1 MLTNLVRLMPLLCVA
16 FLTSPAQA
24 DKFLLKS
31 GGSLEGKL
39 LNADE
44 SPRRSY
50 RIQLATGGDLTLA
63 TNDVRKV
70 EKLSLRQQQYK
81 AALNSMA
88 DTVDAHMKMYELCK
102 KHSLTRERQFH
113 LEQVIRIDPKHE
125 RARSLL
131 RYRQKPDGT
140 WGKLE
145 EIKKS
150 AGLVKWKGK
159 WITEKEAK
167 YAELAE
173 QRKQQQIEWKKKIK
187 RWRGWLSDGSR
198 QNKAIAAFNSI
209 DDPLAVA
216 PLVELF
222 WDDKNPRLR
231 ELLAE
236 LFGRIGT
243 PAAAQALAGAA
254 KLGGTPDADDLRVM
268 SVRIL
273 KRNKLHGVAPSFLSE
288 LRSASNARVRRAGYA
303 IGELGD
309 ESMLLPLIKAVRTK
323 HIVEVGGRGNGRINA
338 GNGQFSLGRTKPKK
352 VPVWRDNKEVRDAL
366 GKLSDAPDF
375 GYNQG
380 KWLEW
385 YARKNTPPSLD
396 LRRDL

>member
-125 RARSLL
+125 RARSLC
-131 RYRQKPDGT
+131 
-140 WGKLE
+140 
-145 EIKKS
+145 
-150 AGLVKWKGK
+150 
-159 WITEKEAK
+159 
-167 YAELAE
+167 
-173 QRKQQQIEWKKKIK
+173 
-187 RWRGWLSDGSR
+187 
-198 QNKAIAAFNSI
+198 
-209 DDPLAVA
+209 
-216 PLVELF
+216 
-222 WDDKNPRLR
+222 
-231 ELLAE
+231 LLY
-236 LFGRIGT
+236 T
-243 PAAAQALAGAA
+243 
-254 KLGGTPDADDLRVM
+254 
-268 SVRIL
+268 S
-273 KRNKLHGVAPSFLSE
+273 PS
-288 LRSASNARVRRAGYA
+288 
-303 IGELGD
+303 
-309 ESMLLPLIKAVRTK
+309 P
-323 HIVEVGGRGNGRINA
+323 
-338 GNGQFSLGRTKPKK
+338 
-352 VPVWRDNKEVRDAL
+352 RDAT
-366 GKLSDAPDF
+366 LS
-375 GYNQG
+375 
-380 KWLEW
+380 
-385 YARKNTPPSLD
+385 RMPSSA
-396 LRRDL
+396 